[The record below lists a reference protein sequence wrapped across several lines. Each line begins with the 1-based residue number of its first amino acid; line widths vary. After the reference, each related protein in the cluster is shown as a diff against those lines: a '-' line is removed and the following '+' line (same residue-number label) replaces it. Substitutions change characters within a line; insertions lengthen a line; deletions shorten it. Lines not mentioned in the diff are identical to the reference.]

1 MSFFKKMR
9 GKSRGKNH
17 QELQFRASVPSPT
30 VECAKDK
37 CLPDKKD
44 TIREESR
51 RLSRP
56 RSLKSFR
63 KEKRHGDVT
72 SAAACSNVATTKINA
87 APLAPLSGVVGN
99 HEKKKEAKAG
109 ADTKGNSSQAVSC
122 RGRNKTRSGP
132 RKVKRKA
139 PPPPMPLSERPSVSH
154 TSPSQSGLPRPVSAR
169 PSPPIPPPRQPPTCK
184 AASPRPPPPNMKQ
197 PGKKSDTTSVK
208 KKENEMRH
216 YPKDLNPFAN
226 SNGTTDNDFSS
237 QNSGKASSARRQRHK
252 RRRKNSKSGEY
263 PMENNP
269 FNDTDEM
276 SETPSST
283 RRQRRRR
290 KRRESMNEEHKME
303 DISSSDADD
312 IRIKPSSIRGQRRR
326 TKRKE
331 SNGEKYKMEHNP
343 SNDTDEE
350 NSSTIL
356 QSTNTS
362 DMWSISSLEDIQ
374 FVVNTATVEE
384 VNVKTAFQGLAASDE
399 KDEQVDR
406 EDYGDSKAQSFPS
419 DKEVSPDDLPSTNKY
434 NVPAIIGSTN
444 LDASTAKDFS
454 NASERSTINQAQLT
468 EEVIAMEDCQ
478 GGDSFVAIVSNQ
490 FPKLAFYVETEIQ
503 VVEHELLS
511 LHKVMVK
518 LELEMKEAIDTED
531 CEAEFESLSLDS
543 LALNKFRSEVDER
556 KQDLLTLL
564 EENQRTQRSGKECP
578 GSYLQVDQHG
588 LNNKLH

>member
-1 MSFFKKMR
+1 
-9 GKSRGKNH
+9 
-17 QELQFRASVPSPT
+17 
-30 VECAKDK
+30 
-37 CLPDKKD
+37 PDKKD

-63 KEKRHGDVT
+63 KEKRDGDVT
-72 SAAACSNVATTKINA
+72 SAAACSKVATTKVNA

-132 RKVKRKA
+132 TKVKRKA
-139 PPPPMPLSERPSVSH
+139 PPPPLPLSEKPSVSH

-169 PSPPIPPPRQPPTCK
+169 PSSPIPPPRQPRTRK
-184 AASPRPPPPNMKQ
+184 AAPPRPPPPNMKQ
-197 PGKKSDTTSVK
+197 SGKKSDTTSVK

-226 SNGTTDNDFSS
+226 SDGTTDNDCSS

-290 KRRESMNEEHKME
+290 KQRESMNEEYKMR

-312 IRIKPSSIRGQRRR
+312 MRIKPSSIRGQRRG

-350 NSSTIL
+350 NSSSIL
-356 QSTNTS
+356 KSTDTS
-362 DMWSISSLEDIQ
+362 DMWSVSSLEDIQ

-384 VNVKTAFQGLAASDE
+384 VNVKTALRGLAASDE

-406 EDYGDSKAQSFPS
+406 EDYGDSKVQSFPS

-444 LDASTAKDFS
+444 LDASTAKDCS
-454 NASERSTINQAQLT
+454 NVSERSTINQAQPT

-478 GGDSFVAIVSNQ
+478 GGDSFASIVSNQ
-490 FPKLAFYVETEIQ
+490 FPELAIYVETEIK
-503 VVEHELLS
+503 VIEHELLS

-518 LELEMKEAIDTED
+518 LELEMKEAMDTE
-531 CEAEFESLSLDS
+531 
-543 LALNKFRSEVDER
+543 
-556 KQDLLTLL
+556 
-564 EENQRTQRSGKECP
+564 G
-578 GSYLQVDQHG
+578 
-588 LNNKLH
+588 